1 MGKVKFGSIIADVN
15 RGIRIKSSDLDKLM
29 TYDETD
35 TQYMNVKNLEDGTI
49 TGEMPYIGPLASKYE
64 KYCLQNGD
72 LVMTKSGYPPKIMV
86 TDLKQGK
93 KILASGNF
101 YIITLNQEKAD
112 PNYIAAYLNSAK
124 GRLSLADASIGE
136 RTPTISLKELKSI
149 DIPLPPLEAQRK
161 IGDEYKDL
169 IKELIKLKSKEE
181 MTRKQ
186 LENIM

>member
-1 MGKVKFGSIIADVN
+1 MASNGLFFYSFFTLYACIIYSIHN
-15 RGIRIKSSDLDKLM
+15 
-29 TYDETD
+29 
-35 TQYMNVKNLEDGTI
+35 
-49 TGEMPYIGPLASKYE
+49 
-64 KYCLQNGD
+64 
-72 LVMTKSGYPPKIMV
+72 
-86 TDLKQGK
+86 
-93 KILASGNF
+93 
-101 YIITLNQEKAD
+101 LNQVLFVNWI
-112 PNYIAAYLNSAK
+112 NYIAAYLNSAK